1 MKRRKFIKLSA
12 AGGSMLSIFPAG
24 LSGIN
29 RSTGGGS
36 LEKREYGSTGEKLSI
51 LGFGGVVV
59 MNSTPEQASEWI
71 AKAYDRGVNYFDV
84 APTYGNAEERMGPAL
99 KPYRKDV
106 FLACKTTKRKADEA
120 RAELER
126 SLNNLQTDHFDLYQ
140 LHAVTTL
147 EEVKTIFDPGGA
159 METFE
164 KAKKEGLIRYIGF
177 SAHSVEAAM
186 ELLENYRFDSILFP
200 VNFACWH
207 KGNFGPQVLEK
218 AQKQGAAILALKS
231 MAKGP
236 WPEEAEK
243 IPKCW
248 YEPLTDPEEAL
259 EGLRFTLS
267 HPVTAAIPPGNENLY
282 FMALDLIDKFK
293 PMNDGETLRIKEK
306 AMQGDALFT
315 FPAVTT

>member
-1 MKRRKFIKLSA
+1 MKRRKFIQLSA
-12 AGGSMLSIFPAG
+12 AGASMLSVFPSE

-29 RSTGGGS
+29 RIFKNGTM
-36 LEKREYGSTGEKLSI
+36 EKREYGSTGEMLSI

-59 MNSTPEQASEWI
+59 MDSTPAQASEWI
-71 AKAYDRGVNYFDV
+71 SKAYDRGINYFDV

-99 KPYRKDV
+99 EPYRKNV
-106 FLACKTTKRKADEA
+106 FLACKTTKRTATEA
-120 RAELER
+120 RAELEL
-126 SLNNLQTDHFDLYQ
+126 SLKNLRTDHFDLYQ

-147 EEVKTIFDPGGA
+147 EEVETIFGKGGA

-164 KAKKEGLIRYIGF
+164 KARQEGLIRYIGF

-186 ELLENYRFDSILFP
+186 ALLDRYTFNSILFP
-200 VNFACWH
+200 LNLTCWH

-218 AQKQGAAILALKS
+218 ARNQGAAILALKA

-236 WPEEAEK
+236 WPEGAEK

-248 YEPLTDPEEAL
+248 YEPLTDPDEAL

-267 HPVTAAIPPGNENLY
+267 HPITAAIPPGNEKLY
-282 FMALDLIDKFK
+282 FMALDLIDKFT
-293 PMNDGETLRIKEK
+293 PLSTGEALAIKEK
-306 AMQGDALFT
+306 AMDGVPLFRY
-315 FPAVTT
+315 PAEQV